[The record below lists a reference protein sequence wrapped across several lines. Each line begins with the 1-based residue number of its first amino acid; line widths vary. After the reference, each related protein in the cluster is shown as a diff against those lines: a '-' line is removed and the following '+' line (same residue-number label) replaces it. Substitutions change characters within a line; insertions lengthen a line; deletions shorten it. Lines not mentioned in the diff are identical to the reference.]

1 MSNTPRIGAIDFWRG
16 LVLIAILVDHIPGN
30 GLEHA
35 TPRNFGFSD
44 SAEGFV
50 FLSGLS
56 VGAIYLPRANKHGV
70 FTVGLACLRRALKLY
85 VVHLAMTAAALVL
98 FIGAAWLTGLDELIF
113 EHGRALV
120 LENPALGASGIA
132 LLGHQIGYFNIL
144 PLYIA
149 LMVWAP
155 VAVALT
161 LSRPWLA
168 FVVSVALYAGAR
180 AFDLNLPNWPS
191 DGRWFFNPLAWQVV
205 FTCGVIAA
213 RHWREAPRVHVA
225 PVAVSL
231 AVVLGAAILVTDA
244 CGLTEGL
251 RAAASAHLD
260 LGKQNL
266 GLLRLV
272 HFAAISYLAAI
283 ASGTAQT
290 KFGRFAESLRR
301 LGRHSLPVF
310 VVGSM
315 LAAVGQIAMTI
326 AAAKCS
332 PQVVLGFGMTYTI
345 AAIAV
350 SFLLAR
356 RLDCPNLALSPFA
369 AALNGRFPAWRA
381 RSRREPWLGQS
392 SAAR

>member
-1 MSNTPRIGAIDFWRG
+1 MANTSRIGAIDFWRG

-56 VGAIYLPRANKHGV
+56 VGAIYLPRAKKQGL
-70 FTVGLACLRRALKLY
+70 FTVGLACLKRALKLY
-85 VVHLAMTAAALVL
+85 VVHIAMTAAALAL
-98 FIGAAWLTGLDELIF
+98 FIGAGLFTGLDQLIF

-168 FVVSVALYAGAR
+168 LVVSVALYAVAR

-191 DGRWFFNPLAWQVV
+191 DGSWFFNPLAWQLV
-205 FTCGVIAA
+205 FTCGVIATTY
-213 RHWREAPRVHVA
+213 WREAPRVELA
-225 PVAVSL
+225 LFAVSL
-231 AVVLGAAILVTDA
+231 AVVLARRDFGHRPF
-244 CGLTEGL
+244 GLAGGL

-272 HFAAISYLAAI
+272 HFVAIAYLAAI
-283 ASGTAQT
+283 ASSAVQA
-290 KFGRFAESLRR
+290 KFGRFAESLRT

-310 VVGSM
+310 VMRLDARRCRPSHNDNRGDKM
-315 LAAVGQIAMTI
+315 LARGCAG
-326 AAAKCS
+326 
-332 PQVVLGFGMTYTI
+332 LWYDLYGFGHRRF
-345 AAIAV
+345 V
-350 SFLLAR
+350 PPSPPPRLPRPSVLPVCLRRPRSFLLRARARGRNR
-356 RLDCPNLALSPFA
+356 RL
-369 AALNGRFPAWRA
+369 GI
-381 RSRREPWLGQS
+381 S

>member
-1 MSNTPRIGAIDFWRG
+1 MANTSRIGAIDFWRG

-56 VGAIYLPRANKHGV
+56 VGAIYLPRAKKYGL
-70 FTVGLACLRRALKLY
+70 FTVGFACLRRALKLY
-85 VVHLAMTAAALVL
+85 VVHIAMTAAALAL
-98 FIGAAWLTGLDELIF
+98 FIGAGWLTGLDELIF

-132 LLGHQIGYFNIL
+132 VLGHQIGYFNIL

-155 VAVALT
+155 VALALT

-168 FVVSVALYAGAR
+168 LIVSVALYAVAR
-180 AFDLNLPNWPS
+180 AFDLNLPNWPD
-191 DGRWFFNPLAWQVV
+191 DGSWFFNALAWQLP

-213 RHWREAPRVHVA
+213 TYWREAPRVQLA
-225 PVAVSL
+225 PVATSL

-244 CGLTEGL
+244 FGLAEGL

-272 HFAAISYLAAI
+272 HFVAIAYLAAI
-283 ASGTAQT
+283 ASGIVQA
-290 KFGRFAESLRR
+290 KFGRFAESLRT

-310 VVGSM
+310 VIGSM
-315 LAAVGQIAMTI
+315 LAALGQAAMTI
-326 AAAKCS
+326 AATKCS
-332 PQVVLGFGMTYTI
+332 PAVVLGFGMTYTI
-345 AAIAV
+345 VAIAV

-356 RLDCPNLALSPFA
+356 RLDCQDLAFFPFA
-369 AALNGRFPAWRA
+369 SAVGGPSSSRA
-381 RSRREPWLGQS
+381 RSRQEPWFGHS

>member
-1 MSNTPRIGAIDFWRG
+1 MANTSRIGAIDFWRG

-30 GLEHA
+30 GLEHV

-56 VGAIYLPRANKHGV
+56 VGAIYLPRAKKHGI
-70 FTVGLACLRRALKLY
+70 FAVGLACLRRALKLY
-85 VVHLAMTAAALVL
+85 VVHLTMTAAALVL
-98 FIGAAWLTGLDELIF
+98 FIGAAWWTGLDELIF
-113 EHGRALV
+113 EHGHALV
-120 LENPALGASGIA
+120 LESPALGASGIA

-155 VAVALT
+155 AALALA

-168 FVVSVALYAGAR
+168 LVVSVALYAGAR
-180 AFDLNLPNWPS
+180 AFDINLPNWPS
-191 DGRWFFNPLAWQVV
+191 DGRWFFNPLAWQLV

-213 RHWREAPRVHVA
+213 RYWREAPRVHVA
-225 PVAVSL
+225 PVAMSL
-231 AVVLGAAILVTDA
+231 AVALGAAILITDA
-244 CGLTEGL
+244 FGLTEGL

-272 HFAAISYLAAI
+272 HFVAIAYLAAI
-283 ASGTAQT
+283 ASGMVQA
-290 KFGRFAESLRR
+290 KFGRFAESLRM

-310 VVGSM
+310 VFGSM
-315 LAAVGQIAMTI
+315 LAAVGQVAMTI

-356 RLDCPNLALSPFA
+356 RLDCPDLALSPFA
-369 AALNGRFPAWRA
+369 SALNGRFSGWRA
-381 RSRREPWLGQS
+381 RSRREPSFGHS